1 MNDNKA
7 IIKAEI
13 YIGKGFLILFS
24 IFFAILFAMAFMGTT
39 FIIFITFMPPFIL
52 VALVYLICNSIA
64 RRSEIILHSRG
75 ISGIRK
81 HIFSET
87 KLELTMDKIDS
98 IMITTTLRDHLFG
111 GKTIV
116 IRSNSGKIKFPWVHN
131 AEEFMQATLAE
142 IEKYKKNVAQQTP
155 APQAPVQ
162 VVEKDNSAMEKMREL
177 KTMLDEGFITQEE
190 FDAKKKDL
198 LDKM

>member
-13 YIGKGFLILFS
+13 YIENGLFTILFIIIGLLSALYFLGFLAPL
-24 IFFAILFAMAFMGTT
+24 L
-39 FIIFITFMPPFIL
+39 L
-52 VALVYLICNSIA
+52 VVLLVVYLVVKTICNSIA

-162 VVEKDNSAMEKMREL
+162 AVEKDNSAMEKMREL

>member
-13 YIGKGFLILFS
+13 YIENGLFTILFIIIGLLSALYFLGFLAPL
-24 IFFAILFAMAFMGTT
+24 L
-39 FIIFITFMPPFIL
+39 L
-52 VALVYLICNSIA
+52 VVLLVVYLVVKTICNSIA

-162 VVEKDNSAMEKMREL
+162 AVEKDNSAMEKMREL
-177 KTMLDEGFITQEE
+177 KTMRDEGFITQEE
-190 FDAKKKDL
+190 FDAKRKEFL
-198 LDKM
+198 NKM

>member
-1 MNDNKA
+1 
-7 IIKAEI
+7 
-13 YIGKGFLILFS
+13 
-24 IFFAILFAMAFMGTT
+24 
-39 FIIFITFMPPFIL
+39 
-52 VALVYLICNSIA
+52 
-64 RRSEIILHSRG
+64 
-75 ISGIRK
+75 
-81 HIFSET
+81 
-87 KLELTMDKIDS
+87 MDKIDS

>member
-13 YIGKGFLILFS
+13 YIENGLFTILFIIIGLLSALYFLGFLAPL
-24 IFFAILFAMAFMGTT
+24 L
-39 FIIFITFMPPFIL
+39 L
-52 VALVYLICNSIA
+52 VVLLVVYLVVKTICNSIA

-162 VVEKDNSAMEKMREL
+162 AVEKDNSAMEKMREL

-190 FDAKKKDL
+190 FDAKRKEFL
-198 LDKM
+198 NKM

>member
-13 YIGKGFLILFS
+13 YIENGLFTILFIIIGLLSALYFLGFLAPL
-24 IFFAILFAMAFMGTT
+24 L
-39 FIIFITFMPPFIL
+39 L
-52 VALVYLICNSIA
+52 VVLLVVYLVVKTICNSIA

-162 VVEKDNSAMEKMREL
+162 AVEKDNSAMEKMREL

-190 FDAKKKDL
+190 FDAKRKEF